1 MSILTVPCASPRLE
15 EGDADRTRDAD
26 ASEARRQATLDSL
39 KILHTLPEDAYER
52 IVRRVS
58 EYFDTPGC
66 LISFA
71 THNQQWFKAKVGV
84 TIETAP
90 RESSF
95 CQAALETDGV
105 YVVHD
110 ATKNPRFAEH
120 PFVVGEPGIRFY
132 AGVALVFGEAQRIGT
147 LCVIDTRPRVFGPA
161 EAAALEDFAALVVD
175 ELRLR
180 AQTLRLEAELQR
192 QREAEQAALASQKAR
207 ADFLA
212 MVTHEVR
219 APLNAIAGAVSL
231 MCQPG
236 GAEPDAFA
244 AEALRDS
251 TEHLM
256 RLLNEVLDLAK
267 LEATGFT
274 FNYEPFDLRREL
286 RCAVASVKG
295 QTSAKTV
302 NLGLDIDASV
312 PPAVMG
318 DRTRIAQVLMNLLSN
333 AIKFTAQGT
342 VTVSASTRMRDDARI
357 DLVIS
362 VTDTGIG
369 MEAAAARK
377 LFGNFEQVGADV
389 RTRYGG
395 TGLGLAICRKLV
407 AGMGGKID
415 VTSAPG
421 AGSTFTCTIPSVAA
435 NDAVSAPPNQSAP
448 STPACTFSRSDQLV
462 LIADDDDV
470 SRKIGQALLK
480 RLGYRVEAVSNGRD
494 ALAALRTKPFDL
506 AVLDINMPD
515 LDGVSLARELQAQTE
530 FGSPVPLVALT
541 GDARPLDDP
550 RTAVFDDYLLK
561 PVSPEALDRA
571 IVNVL
576 SRRDCAAAPVCLESK
591 A

>member
-1 MSILTVPCASPRLE
+1 MPCASPRLE
-15 EGDADRTRDAD
+15 EGKADHTRDAE
-26 ASEARRQATLDSL
+26 ASEARRQATLESL
-39 KILHTLPEDAYER
+39 KILHTLPEDAYDR

-58 EYFDTPGC
+58 EYFDAPGC
-66 LISFA
+66 LIAFA
-71 THNQQWFKAKVGV
+71 TRDRQWFKARLGV
-84 TIETAP
+84 SVETAP
-90 RESSF
+90 RDSSF

-110 ATKNPRFAEH
+110 ALLSPRFAEN
-120 PFVVGEPGIRFY
+120 PFVVGAPGIRFY

-147 LCVIDTRPRVFGPA
+147 LCIIDTKPRAFGAA

-175 ELRLR
+175 ELHLR

-236 GAEPDAFA
+236 GAEPDEFA

-251 TEHLM
+251 TGHLV

-286 RCAVASVKG
+286 RCAVASVKA

-302 NLGLDIDASV
+302 NLELDIDAGV
-312 PPAVMG
+312 PAAVMG

-342 VTVSASTRMRDDARI
+342 VKVSAGTRVRDDARI

-362 VTDTGIG
+362 VADTGIG
-369 MEAAAARK
+369 MEAAAACK
-377 LFGNFEQVGADV
+377 LFGHFEQADAAV
-389 RTRYGG
+389 RARYGG
-395 TGLGLAICRKLV
+395 TGLGLAICQKLV
-407 AGMGGKID
+407 AGMGGTIE
-415 VTSAPG
+415 VTSTPG
-421 AGSTFTCTIPSVAA
+421 AGSTFTCTIPSVVAQ
-435 NDAVSAPPNQSAP
+435 DVVAPPSG
-448 STPACTFSRSDQLV
+448 PACAFNRGEQLV

-470 SRKIGQALLK
+470 SRKIIRAVLN

-541 GDARPLDDP
+541 GDERPLDDQ
-550 RTAVFDDYLLK
+550 RAAVFDDYLVK
-561 PVSPEALDRA
+561 PVSPETLDRA

-576 SRRDCAAAPVCLESK
+576 SRRDCAAASTCLESK

>member
-1 MSILTVPCASPRLE
+1 M
-15 EGDADRTRDAD
+15 
-26 ASEARRQATLDSL
+26 
-39 KILHTLPEDAYER
+39 
-52 IVRRVS
+52 
-58 EYFDTPGC
+58 
-66 LISFA
+66 
-71 THNQQWFKAKVGV
+71 
-84 TIETAP
+84 
-90 RESSF
+90 
-95 CQAALETDGV
+95 
-105 YVVHD
+105 
-110 ATKNPRFAEH
+110 
-120 PFVVGEPGIRFY
+120 
-132 AGVALVFGEAQRIGT
+132 
-147 LCVIDTRPRVFGPA
+147 
-161 EAAALEDFAALVVD
+161 
-175 ELRLR
+175 
-180 AQTLRLEAELQR
+180 
-192 QREAEQAALASQKAR
+192 
-207 ADFLA
+207 
-212 MVTHEVR
+212 
-219 APLNAIAGAVSL
+219 
-231 MCQPG
+231 
-236 GAEPDAFA
+236 
-244 AEALRDS
+244 
-251 TEHLM
+251 
-256 RLLNEVLDLAK
+256 
-267 LEATGFT
+267 
-274 FNYEPFDLRREL
+274 
-286 RCAVASVKG
+286 KG

-302 NLGLDIDASV
+302 NLELDIDASV
-312 PPAVMG
+312 PAAVMG

-342 VTVSASTRMRDDARI
+342 VTVSASTRARDDQGI

-362 VTDTGIG
+362 VADTGIG
-369 MEAAAARK
+369 MDTCVAHK

-435 NDAVSAPPNQSAP
+435 NDAVSTRRTL

-576 SRRDCAAAPVCLESK
+576 SRRDCAAAPACLESK

>member
-15 EGDADRTRDAD
+15 EGDADRTREAD

-71 THNQQWFKAKVGV
+71 TRNQQWFKARVGV

-147 LCVIDTRPRVFGPA
+147 LCVIDTRPRVFGLA

-192 QREAEQAALASQKAR
+192 QREAEQAALALQKAR

-236 GAEPDAFA
+236 GALPDEFA

-251 TEHLM
+251 TGHLV

-286 RCAVASVKG
+286 RCAVASVKA
-295 QTSAKTV
+295 QTLAKTV
-302 NLGLDIDASV
+302 NLELDIDAGM
-312 PPAVMG
+312 PAAVMG

-342 VTVSASTRMRDDARI
+342 VTVSASTRRRDDARI

-369 MEAAAARK
+369 IEAAAACK
-377 LFGNFEQVGADV
+377 LFGDFEQADAAV

-407 AGMGGKID
+407 AGMGGAIE

-421 AGSTFTCTIPSVAA
+421 AGSTFTCTIPSMVA
-435 NDAVSAPPNQSAP
+435 NDVVPTP
-448 STPACTFSRSDQLV
+448 SGPACTFSRSDQLV

-470 SRKIGQALLK
+470 SRKVGEALLK

-550 RTAVFDDYLLK
+550 RAAVFDDYLLK

-576 SRRDCAAAPVCLESK
+576 SRRDCAAAPACLESK